1 MIWHYAA
8 LQNYC
13 LTSCTLRNGEVNYK
27 YGLML
32 LYIKNQ
38 PEVVHVAHLVVE
50 HREEAKKEVKSDD
63 VGKVEGYVPAVWE

>member
-1 MIWHYAA
+1 
-8 LQNYC
+8 
-13 LTSCTLRNGEVNYK
+13 
-27 YGLML
+27 ML

-63 VGKVEGYVPAVWE
+63 VGKVEGYVPAVWEKNCEPERGFKEAGMPLS

>member
-1 MIWHYAA
+1 M
-8 LQNYC
+8 
-13 LTSCTLRNGEVNYK
+13 V
-27 YGLML
+27 